1 MGQLFLFQQAMA
13 QFKSF
18 EKYRQLIADGYSPDF
33 QVKPKVEGEVFNYM
47 YTETLDQIE
56 PQLTFIN
63 NVSIFTS
70 LNKYYYYSDMVD
82 VFQDGEDAFMIVHK
96 EKMIFRTNSLAEIAD
111 STRKGRVKELQYRVI
126 REGQI
131 LDAKEIELN
140 GKKIFRMVIEPPQDL
155 KNELKTKHVTYWYDL
170 ESEYVSRLKVTYLK
184 GYELASRDIRF
195 EKPDYEYHKKM
206 KKPVFRSVLD
216 KKGRLLPQYSG
227 YRLIEK
233 K

>member
-1 MGQLFLFQQAMA
+1 MGQLLLFQQAVA
-13 QFKSF
+13 QSKSF
-18 EKYRQLIADGYSPDF
+18 EKYRKLIVAGYSPDF
-33 QVKPKVEGEVFNYM
+33 QVKPKVEGEVFNYT

-63 NVSIFTS
+63 KVSIFTAK
-70 LNKYYYYSDMVD
+70 NKYYYYSDMVD

-96 EKMIFRTNSLAEIAD
+96 EKLIFRTNSLVKIAD
-111 STRKGRVKELQYRVI
+111 STRKDRIKEIQYRVVK
-126 REGQI
+126 EGKI
-131 LDAKEIELN
+131 LDAEEVELS
-140 GKKIFRMVIEPPQDL
+140 GEKVIRMVIAPPQDL
-155 KNELKTKHVTYWYDL
+155 QKELKTKHVTYWYDL
-170 ESEYVSRLKVTYLK
+170 EGEYVSRLRVTYMN
-184 GYELASRDIRF
+184 GYDLASRDIRF